1 MHDATFERARALF
14 FEGNA
19 LLEAGACREAER
31 RFEAALAL
39 VPGRV
44 SILVNL
50 GAARVGGG
58 RHAEALAAL
67 DQALEHVPDDLEA
80 WSHRGVALAGLGRHA
95 EALDCHDRVLARAP
109 ERAANWLRRGEALQC
124 LERPREALDAY
135 ERALTLDPTLAQAWS
150 QRGGILRDAGRLAEA
165 AHAFEQALAHG
176 GDRSLNGYYLAA
188 ATGRAAPAS
197 APQPY
202 VEAFF
207 DEYAPT
213 FEHHLVG
220 LLGYRAPQ
228 TLVGQLTAR
237 APRRWRSALDLGCGT
252 GLCGRLLRPL
262 ADRLVGVDLSARMLE
277 QARSRGVYDELVQAD
292 IAAHL
297 AATPDRHDLVVATD
311 VFIYVGDLAAAIAGA
326 ARALEAGGW
335 LAFTAEAAADDDAA
349 FVLLPSLRYAHGE
362 RSLRRLAADHGFAV
376 EQLLRAPL
384 REDQGRPVEGL
395 YALWRRGP

>member
-1 MHDATFERARALF
+1 MDEATFERARALF

-19 LLEAGACREAER
+19 LLEAGACREAET

-58 RHAEALAAL
+58 RHAEALDAL
-67 DQALEHVPDDLEA
+67 DQALEQVPDDLEA

-95 EALDCHDRVLARAP
+95 EALDCHERVLARAP
-109 ERAANWLRRGEALQC
+109 ERAANWLRRGEALQR
-124 LERPREALDAY
+124 LERPGEALDAY
-135 ERALTLDPTLAQAWS
+135 ARALTLDPTLAAAWS

-188 ATGRAAPAS
+188 ATGREAPAS
-197 APQPY
+197 APPPY

-213 FEHHLVG
+213 FDEHLVG

-228 TLVGQLTAR
+228 VLVERLVVR
-237 APRRWRSALDLGCGT
+237 APRRWRSVLDLGCGT
-252 GLCGRLLRPL
+252 GLCGPLLRPRADHL
-262 ADRLVGVDLSARMLE
+262 AGIDLSARMLE
-277 QARSRGVYDELVQAD
+277 LARARGVYDELVQAD
-292 IAAHL
+292 VAAHL
-297 AATPDRHDLVVATD
+297 ATTPARHDLVLATD
-311 VFIYVGDLAAAIAGA
+311 VFIYIGDLAPVIVGA
-326 ARALEAGGW
+326 ARVLEAGGW

-349 FVLLPSLRYAHGE
+349 FVLQPSLRYAHGE
-362 RSLRRLAADHGFAV
+362 QGLRRLAAGHGFDV
-376 EQLLRAPL
+376 EELLRAPL
-384 REDQGRPVEGL
+384 REDQGRPVDGL
-395 YALWRRGP
+395 YALWRRRA